1 MFSRLELLACKH
13 LSGLQKPGASRLS
26 HQRAGLGEP
35 VLGPG
40 HTALRSGAERGHPEC
55 LLQVEKKRRK
65 TRPVKFD
72 LWSFPLFS
80 PLPRPSSHRWWRESP
95 RYEKETASSCARKSR
110 DLHRV
115 LVLQDVLPG
124 HRQVHS
130 WAVVEFLLWF
140 VRNESD

>member
-40 HTALRSGAERGHPEC
+40 HTALRSGAERAT
-55 LLQVEKKRRK
+55 LNVSFKWRRKRRK

-110 DLHRV
+110 GLHRV

-130 WAVVEFLLWF
+130 WAVVEFLSWF